1 MVPAHEEAANKASW
15 SPRSWEDQK
24 ALAEE
29 GTVLTAGC
37 RGSLHSGQG
46 TGQQLWQ
53 LCLSLDGQGHP
64 YPASDRH
71 RAAMESSGEDQIC
84 APGREF

>member
-1 MVPAHEEAANKASW
+1 MPHLLPTVTATGWGEPRVSVVRTHTVPAHEEAANKASW

-46 TGQQLWQ
+46 TGQQL
-53 LCLSLDGQGHP
+53 
-64 YPASDRH
+64 
-71 RAAMESSGEDQIC
+71 C
-84 APGREF
+84 A